1 VCVCIALLVT
11 WYSTYTR
18 ALTLQN
24 FCQGML
30 QGKDLE
36 IEALKLEIGSL
47 RNAFRSRTSVPG
59 GGGFVD
65 PRTSAL
71 DSRTSALAPPGTHAG
86 STAAIKTQFSHRTSI
101 GGAVHGEGGWGGVGG
116 VGDMDGISVT
126 ENTTTEDD
134 SLSFMSGVSATGWG
148 GGAFGGGLDVG
159 DSGSVTGEAVPHLR
173 MQIDVL
179 QKRVREQEAK
189 AQRLMEMSTEQ
200 QQRAQH
206 EFARYWNAKVSKET
220 QYIGKRDLLI
230 LVGQRAQ
237 QEFARY

>member
-1 VCVCIALLVT
+1 MET
-11 WYSTYTR
+11 
-18 ALTLQN
+18 

-30 QGKDLE
+30 RGKDLE

-47 RNAFRSRTSVPG
+47 RNAVRSRISAL
-59 GGGFVD
+59 D

-71 DSRTSALAPPGTHAG
+71 DSRTSALAPPGTHPS

-101 GGAVHGEGGWGGVGG
+101 GGAVHVEGGWGAGG
-116 VGDMDGISVT
+116 GGGDMDGISVT

-148 GGAFGGGLDVG
+148 GGAFVGGLDVG

-189 AQRLMEMSTEQ
+189 GQRLMEMSTEQ
-200 QQRAQH
+200 QQRAQ
-206 EFARYWNAKVSKET
+206 
-220 QYIGKRDLLI
+220 
-230 LVGQRAQ
+230 